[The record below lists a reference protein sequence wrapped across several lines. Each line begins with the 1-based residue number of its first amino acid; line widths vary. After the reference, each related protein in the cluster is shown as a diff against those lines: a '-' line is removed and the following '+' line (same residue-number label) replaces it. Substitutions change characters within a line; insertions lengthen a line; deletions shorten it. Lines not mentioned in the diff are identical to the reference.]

1 MVTQGLP
8 IVTADG
14 RKIEPGWDKLSA
26 TKFRSKVNLFLAEV
40 EGNQT
45 TLTTLNDQPS
55 GAKKGNYIIVK
66 PQLFLNGK
74 EELTQGNAALLTVD
88 PVNENY
94 KNNVLE
100 WDYGICKRRIRII
113 EGRFL
118 GSWVFESNPGGDVR
132 IKYNQK
138 GDYKLKL
145 GQFKVNNDEE
155 LVPKEVFDK
164 ATYPFEVSDSATYYP
179 DADPESTS
187 VDGYVAAHYETD
199 GHTWATIIADPGYSA
214 DDSGTELYPTRIT
227 NQNAGDD
234 WRNLFRAITLFDTSA
249 LPDNATITG
258 AVLSVYGYNKMH
270 TLGGTGP
277 DVNVYSSAPAS
288 NTALAA
294 GDFDSL
300 GSTAFCDTAITYAG
314 WNTGGYNDF
323 TFNSLGIAAISKTG
337 VSKFGLRNA
346 NYDVAQVTPPSAN
359 KQEAILNGYTSE
371 QGTDYKPKLVVTYTI
386 PPSLNF
392 QGINMQGI
400 KVD

>member
-1 MVTQGLP
+1 
-8 IVTADG
+8 
-14 RKIEPGWDKLSA
+14 
-26 TKFRSKVNLFLAEV
+26 
-40 EGNQT
+40 
-45 TLTTLNDQPS
+45 
-55 GAKKGNYIIVK
+55 
-66 PQLFLNGK
+66 
-74 EELTQGNAALLTVD
+74 
-88 PVNENY
+88 
-94 KNNVLE
+94 
-100 WDYGICKRRIRII
+100 
-113 EGRFL
+113 
-118 GSWVFESNPGGDVR
+118 
-132 IKYNQK
+132 
-138 GDYKLKL
+138 
-145 GQFKVNNDEE
+145 
-155 LVPKEVFDK
+155 
-164 ATYPFEVSDSATYYP
+164 
-179 DADPESTS
+179 